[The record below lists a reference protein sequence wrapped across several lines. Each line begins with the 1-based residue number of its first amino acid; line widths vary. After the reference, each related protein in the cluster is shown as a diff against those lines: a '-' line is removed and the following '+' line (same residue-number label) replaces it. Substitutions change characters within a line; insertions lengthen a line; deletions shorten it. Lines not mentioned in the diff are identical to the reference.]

1 MATGFMKANLVL
13 ATVLATSVF
22 AAQAN
27 AADTAKK
34 AAPKADAAKAE
45 VYKIDAA
52 ASTITWK
59 ATKKVTGGHNGT
71 VAVKEGTVDVSAKNE
86 VTAANVVADLS
97 KIKALDLAASPK
109 DEAKLVGH
117 LSSPDFF
124 DVAKHPTATFK
135 LTSISKKGAE
145 HVAKGDLTFV
155 GQTHPVEFPV
165 KFSVDKGVAKGEGT
179 VKVDRTKWG
188 LKYGSGD
195 FFKELTADKIINNEF
210 EIGFNLTAKK

>member
-1 MATGFMKANLVL
+1 MKVQIALAALVAMTTGFAVQ
-13 ATVLATSVF
+13 
-22 AAQAN
+22 AQA
-27 AADTAKK
+27 D
-34 AAPKADAAKAE
+34 

-59 ATKKVTGGHNGT
+59 ATKKVAGGHNGT
-71 VAVKEGTVDVSAKNE
+71 VAVKEGTVDVNAKNE
-86 VTAANVVADLS
+86 VTSAAVVADMT
-97 KIKALDLAASPK
+97 KIVDVDMASNAK
-109 DEAKLVGH
+109 DAAKLVGH

-124 DVAKHPTATFK
+124 DVTKKGNETAAFK
-135 LTSISKKGAE
+135 LSKFAKKNGGW
-145 HVAKGDLTFV
+145 VASGDLTMI

-165 KFSVDKGVAKGEGT
+165 NVKVEKGVATADGS

-210 EIGFNLTAKK
+210 EIGFKLTAKK